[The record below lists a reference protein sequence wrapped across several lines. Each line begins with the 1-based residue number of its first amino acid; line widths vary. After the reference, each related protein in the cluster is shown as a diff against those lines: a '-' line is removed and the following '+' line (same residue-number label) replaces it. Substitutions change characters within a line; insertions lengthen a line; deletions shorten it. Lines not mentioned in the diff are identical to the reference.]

1 MVTQQVSS
9 SPKKKKKEQQQLSS
23 LVAQQL
29 RSFSRKETT
38 AQHLTRTWD
47 GYCRILTD
55 SVSLVIVVFCLVFSD
70 KMVQLICGGSVINW
84 AYPVKFNQ

>member
-9 SPKKKKKEQQQLSS
+9 SPEKKEEQQQLSS

-29 RSFSRKETT
+29 GSFSRKETT
-38 AQHLTRTWD
+38 AQHLSKTWD

-55 SVSLVIVVFCLVFSD
+55 SVSLVFLLSGETSRCWVCYLLGYQSSFCRRRQ
-70 KMVQLICGGSVINW
+70 MQL
-84 AYPVKFNQ
+84 